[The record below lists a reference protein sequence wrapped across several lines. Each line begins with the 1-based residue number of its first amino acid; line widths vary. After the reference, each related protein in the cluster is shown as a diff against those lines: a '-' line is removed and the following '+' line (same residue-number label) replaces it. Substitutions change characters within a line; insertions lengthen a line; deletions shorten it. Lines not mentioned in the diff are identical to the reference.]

1 VPACAQ
7 LLEAYLLQGITGAAL
22 AAKVR
27 SSFQD
32 SLKDTASRM
41 VRALLLSK
49 AAAMSVSAASAS
61 REASY
66 ADLCAALPKD
76 LVKTCLQRLM
86 DVAFELLHSYHF
98 MQQWHAAAV
107 AKAQAASEAAAA
119 AASSS
124 SDEQQQ
130 APGGGAA
137 PQQQQL
143 TQVQEATRLL
153 LEAVLQE
160 LQQGRL
166 ALWEVAAG
174 VVLELLRVPGACQGP
189 DFLQVQYCGLV
200 GWHTGLPETAGI
212 CRYLMQHVAGNTHA
226 HIWHSV
232 CTGPRASLATSAVA
246 LLQLHQ
252 TPPPAT
258 TLYTPIS

>member
-1 VPACAQ
+1 MMLTDAAAVVHSLAVQ

-86 DVAFELLHSYHF
+86 DVSFELLSSYNF

-119 AASSS
+119 AASSGG
-124 SDEQQQ
+124 EQ
-130 APGGGAA
+130 
-137 PQQQQL
+137 QQQQL

-189 DFLQVQYCGLV
+189 DFLQVQ
-200 GWHTGLPETAGI
+200 
-212 CRYLMQHVAGNTHA
+212 
-226 HIWHSV
+226 
-232 CTGPRASLATSAVA
+232 
-246 LLQLHQ
+246 
-252 TPPPAT
+252 
-258 TLYTPIS
+258 